1 MGIPINLLF
10 NTIKDAKGV
19 STVLKNS
26 KNAEHAASN
35 TWHTLSN
42 GSNSWKNMT
51 QTAHNA
57 RNAAQTA
64 EHAAQS
70 TAQATKRG
78 MATAEEMKNMSR
90 AQQAEYFARRKKEL
104 AEMGHGKNTIKQILN
119 GEKHGVRSAEG
130 GFWNTMLNGV
140 TNHKYLAGFG
150 LAGGLA
156 ATPFVGRDDEASQED
171 SDIEGDVYDPN
182 MMYDPNM
189 YGGYNYGGY
198 NPQQYMTYDPYTM
211 AQWNQQAQAY
221 DQEPNYYTQDL
232 EAMNYQ
238 NPYQSYDNVA
248 YMMTPYGPM
257 PINKKESGPFVS
269 MKNGGKLVNEFRQR
283 FNFTK

>member
-51 QTAHNA
+51 QTAHNSK
-57 RNAAQTA
+57 NA

-78 MATAEEMKNMSR
+78 MTTAEEMKNMSR
-90 AQQAEYFARRKKEL
+90 AQQAEYFARREKEL

-119 GEKHGVRSAEG
+119 GEKHGVRSAKG
-130 GFWNTMLNGV
+130 GFWNTMRNGV

-156 ATPFVGRDDEASQED
+156 ATGLVGGDDETPQED

-182 MMYDPNM
+182 MMYDPSM
-189 YGGYNYGGY
+189 YGGY

-221 DQEPNYYTQDL
+221 APEPDYYTQDM

-257 PINKKESGPFVS
+257 PVSQQQAGPFVS
-269 MKNGGKLVNEFRQR
+269 MKNGGKLVNEFKQR
-283 FNFTK
+283 FNATI